1 MSKKKVSLDAID
13 SILGTGVEEPKEQS
27 NELVETST
35 KQTKAKKGRPRE
47 EDYEAR
53 TFRVRKE
60 LVEKLRIIASREGRL
75 QKDIL
80 DFALESVI
88 ARYEEKNGVIDI
100 SKSYSKKSLEDI
112 F

>member
-13 SILGTGVEEPKEQS
+13 SILGTGAEEPQS
-27 NELVETST
+27 NEVVETST
-35 KQTKAKKGRPRE
+35 KQEKKGRPRE
-47 EDYEAR
+47 DDYEAR
-53 TFRVRKE
+53 TFRVKKE
-60 LVEKLRIIASREGRL
+60 LVQKLRIIATKEGRL

-100 SKSYSKKSLEDI
+100 SKSYPKRSLEDI

>member
-13 SILGTGVEEPKEQS
+13 DILGGAEEPQES
-27 NELVETST
+27 NEHVEPST
-35 KQTKAKKGRPRE
+35 KQKKASKGRPRE

-60 LVEKLRIIASREGRL
+60 LVQKLRIISTMEGRL

-80 DFALESVI
+80 DFAMETVI
-88 ARYEEKNGVIDI
+88 ARYEEKHGVIDI
-100 SKSYSKKSLEDI
+100 SKNYGRKGVSDI